1 MSCKE
6 MEPLLYL
13 VKEGELDRK
22 EKEEVDRHL
31 ASCEECRKLFRS
43 VSQMS
48 RLISQSNFDFPGEHL
63 QETGETV
70 MRRIHPKKFKG
81 LNHYLQT
88 RLWSLARFAAA
99 VLLFFLIFTY
109 GIQESHFYRNRS
121 ELRLRMQEE
130 NALSGSVSEE
140 TDCVAV
146 LARKIKAR
154 TRSGFPKTNE
164 EGFNK
169 INEEQLAQYIHQVC
183 GAENAD
189 VNSIKK
195 ILKQSG
201 LIVNDN
207 AN

>member
-1 MSCKE
+1 
-6 MEPLLYL
+6 
-13 VKEGELDRK
+13 
-22 EKEEVDRHL
+22 
-31 ASCEECRKLFRS
+31 
-43 VSQMS
+43 
-48 RLISQSNFDFPGEHL
+48 
-63 QETGETV
+63 
-70 MRRIHPKKFKG
+70 
-81 LNHYLQT
+81 
-88 RLWSLARFAAA
+88 
-99 VLLFFLIFTY
+99 
-109 GIQESHFYRNRS
+109 
-121 ELRLRMQEE
+121 MQEE

>member
-1 MSCKE
+1 MNCKE
-6 MEPLLYL
+6 MEPLLFL

-31 ASCEECRKLFRS
+31 ASCEECRKLYRS
-43 VSQMS
+43 VSQMT
-48 RLISQSNFDFPGEHL
+48 RLISHSDFDFPDERSR
-63 QETGETV
+63 ETGETV
-70 MRRIHPKKFKG
+70 MHRIHRKKFEG
-81 LNHYLQT
+81 LNRSHQT
-88 RLWSLARFAAA
+88 WLWSLAKFAAA
-99 VLLFFLIFTY
+99 ILLFFLIFTFSV
-109 GIQESHFYRNRS
+109 QESRFYRNRS
-121 ELRLRMQEE
+121 ELQLRMQEE
-130 NALSGSVSEE
+130 DPLSGSLSGE

-154 TRSGFPKTNE
+154 TRSGFPKTNV

-183 GAENAD
+183 GAEKAD

-201 LIVNDN
+201 LIINN

>member
-1 MSCKE
+1 MNCKE

-13 VKEGELDRK
+13 VREGELDRK
-22 EKEEVDRHL
+22 EKEEVARHL
-31 ASCEECRKLFRS
+31 ASCKECRKLHRS
-43 VSQMS
+43 VSQMT
-48 RLISQSNFDFPGEHL
+48 RLISHSNFDFPREHSG
-63 QETGETV
+63 ETGETV
-70 MRRIHPKKFKG
+70 MHRIHRKKFEV
-81 LNHYLQT
+81 LSLSHQT
-88 RLWSLARFAAA
+88 QLWSLARFAAA
-99 VLLFFLIFTY
+99 ALLFFLIFTFSV
-109 GIQESHFYRNRS
+109 QESRFYRNRS

-130 NALSGSVSEE
+130 NPLSGSLSGE
-140 TDCVAV
+140 TDCVDV

-154 TRSGFPKTNE
+154 TRSGFPKANE

-183 GAENAD
+183 GAEKAD

-201 LIVNDN
+201 LIINNN